1 MVVGFMKQNPRWCFK
16 FTFFVQTVYLG
27 LFIFISFNSKSNNNS
42 TKSNDNNND
51 NSNNNTGGP
60 RGGALGARAPSSVIE
75 NKKY

>member
-1 MVVGFMKQNPRWCFK
+1 M
-16 FTFFVQTVYLG
+16 
-27 LFIFISFNSKSNNNS
+27 FISFNCKSNNNS
-42 TKSNDNNND
+42 TKSDDNNND